1 MPTGTQRSWQSRMQ
15 NSVQTLLIM
24 GGLALVL
31 SVPGYLLAGGLGVGV
46 SLGVVTAVAFASS
59 WVPARYIL
67 AEAGAGLLDRHQAPT
82 LYRLLD
88 ALYHRAGLTS
98 PPQLFYAPSSDLNAF
113 AVGTRQDGGIAVSEG
128 LLRTLTLR
136 QLTGVLAHEVS
147 HLQHGDTRVMSMAA
161 AMTRLTLWLT
171 TVLQISLLLMVPM
184 ILAGDI
190 RLPWGMLLVVAFAP
204 SLSTL
209 LQLALSRNR
218 EYTADLDAVAL
229 TGDADGLASA
239 LDTLERHQGRW
250 LETLFGRHPPA
261 GLDWLRTH
269 PPTEER
275 IRRLT
280 GLEEPPEAS
289 LHQDLEDDAHAPA
302 EIIER
307 PGPVGRRYWIR
318 RRH

>member
-1 MPTGTQRSWQSRMQ
+1 MPIGTQRLWRSRVK
-15 NSVQTLLIM
+15 NGLQTLLIM
-24 GGLALVL
+24 AGLALVL
-31 SVPGYLLAGGLGVGV
+31 AVPGYLLAGGLGIVM
-46 SLGVVTAVAFASS
+46 SLGVVVVGAFAGS

-67 AEAGAGLLDRHQAPT
+67 ADAGAGLLHRHQAPS

-88 ALYHRAGLTS
+88 TLYRRAGLTR
-98 PPQLFYAPSSDLNAF
+98 PPQLFYAPTPELNAF
-113 AVGTRQDGGIAVSEG
+113 AVGTRHDGGIAVTEG

-136 QLTGVLAHEVS
+136 ELAGVLAHEVS
-147 HLQHGDTRVMSMAA
+147 HLRHGDTRVMSMAA

-171 TVLQISLLLMVPM
+171 TVLQLSLLLMVPL
-184 ILAGDI
+184 ILAGEF
-190 RLPWGMLLVVAFAP
+190 RLPWSLLLVVAFAP

-229 TGDADGLASA
+229 TGDPEGLASA
-239 LDTLERHQGRW
+239 LAVLERHHGRW
-250 LETLFGRHPPA
+250 LATLFGRHPPA

-275 IRRLT
+275 IRRLMSV
-280 GLEEPPEAS
+280 EAS
-289 LHQDLEDDAHAPA
+289 TEVSLHDHSDDHHAPP

-307 PGPVGRRYWIR
+307 PGAMGRRYWMR
-318 RRH
+318 RRR